1 MVFIVNEA
9 PSFLHTLLHILEF
22 KMKTIHDK

>member
-1 MVFIVNEA
+1 MIFIVNEA
-9 PSFLHTLLHILEF
+9 PSFLHRLLHIMDT